1 LRGRFGPEFKLQ
13 DYTPHDLAAIL
24 RVVVKRK
31 GLLLASSLSDDDLAG
46 LFGRVPKAVIA
57 QYNGSFWQLSFC
69 AVAYHPH
76 GRVVLWCVWGSILV
90 SGRLAGRLVANA
102 RTAQGA
108 KAKLQYRNLA
118 PEVYPTHLHLLHA
131 TTPQQTTILFVCH
144 VDVVLT
150 DLCMCTMHA
159 GCKQSRKRTS
169 TPA

>member
-1 LRGRFGPEFKLQ
+1 MNQNVNPGLRGRFGPEFKLQ

-90 SGRLAGRLVANA
+90 SSA
-102 RTAQGA
+102 R
-108 KAKLQYRNLA
+108 NN
-118 PEVYPTHLHLLHA
+118 PPTNYN
-131 TTPQQTTILFVCH
+131 PVC
-144 VDVVLT
+144 VS
-150 DLCMCTMHA
+150 C
-159 GCKQSRKRTS
+159 
-169 TPA
+169 